1 MKTTGH
7 LFRHWKWDRVEE
19 SAVLMLFGVCAIA
32 AVNVEMAHALFAG
45 Y

>member
-1 MKTTGH
+1 MKTTSH
-7 LFRHWKWDRVEE
+7 LFWRWKWDRVEE

-32 AVNVEMAHALFAG
+32 AVNVEMTHALFAE